1 MKDRIKFYEN
11 LAHKNGSVM
20 TYKMMPV
27 SIANTRK
34 GELNK
39 ASASRFSPDTTFQNM
54 FGNRLNKMQG
64 QREKV
69 QITINADVENMI
81 GDKSMITRKSY
92 GPFSMKIPK
101 LETQD
106 MYKLMIYTLLQNNF
120 SILSTQTIASIGA
133 QITTHNEQ
141 FFRNHKAG
149 AHKISAFFLDKQFPI
164 KLRGDNTCMIDFVWH
179 HCRNKK
185 GFKSYC

>member
-34 GELNK
+34 GEINK

-69 QITINADVENMI
+69 QITI
-81 GDKSMITRKSY
+81 K
-92 GPFSMKIPK
+92 
-101 LETQD
+101 
-106 MYKLMIYTLLQNNF
+106 
-120 SILSTQTIASIGA
+120 
-133 QITTHNEQ
+133 
-141 FFRNHKAG
+141 
-149 AHKISAFFLDKQFPI
+149 
-164 KLRGDNTCMIDFVWH
+164 
-179 HCRNKK
+179 
-185 GFKSYC
+185 